1 MITNSTVIQQISL
14 TTIDCKQ
21 RLDFIYYVCSLET
34 FSPLCS
40 LALNNKDII
49 NIAENCEFETTE
61 NDDTFIST
69 LQGIIVYNP
78 IYIKDQKG
86 QDLSKGVSSVLI
98 ETKLDLETK
107 IQSNEVLYIGP
118 NSLINSLSYLHY
130 TDEELIYL
138 YASQIFDIMDL
149 FHLNTLYIILGTGA
163 IALIGIINTYLCR
176 KQGQRT
182 CEPGNVI
189 TINNRHLRPLLRSPP
204 V

>member
-40 LALNNKDII
+40 LTLNNKDII

-86 QDLSKGVSSVLI
+86 QDFQNLSKGVSSVLI

-107 IQSNEVLYIGP
+107 I
-118 NSLINSLSYLHY
+118 
-130 TDEELIYL
+130 
-138 YASQIFDIMDL
+138 
-149 FHLNTLYIILGTGA
+149 
-163 IALIGIINTYLCR
+163 
-176 KQGQRT
+176 
-182 CEPGNVI
+182 
-189 TINNRHLRPLLRSPP
+189 
-204 V
+204 